1 VVLWVVETVQTAAQL
16 ITLGVVIGLA
26 FKVDRIPR
34 RGLIDPDARS
44 RRN

>member
-1 VVLWVVETVQTAAQL
+1 VVLWVFEVVQVAAQL
-16 ITLGVVIGLA
+16 VTLGILIGLS